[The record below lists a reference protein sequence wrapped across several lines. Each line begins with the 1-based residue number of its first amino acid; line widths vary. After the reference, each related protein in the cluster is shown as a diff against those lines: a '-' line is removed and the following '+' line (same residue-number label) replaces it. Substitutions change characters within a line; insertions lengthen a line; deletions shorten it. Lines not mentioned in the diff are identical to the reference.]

1 MPTRMPRPARS
12 LTLALSLLLGGAAAA
27 CTERASP
34 LSHDGEEGGV
44 SIVRYAGTDTAATGF
59 PSRVIV
65 AGRVVP
71 AGTGIPT
78 DTGVVVTAAGLPGRT
93 VRALR
98 NQLVNGQATQTE
110 MGRVVSGADGAYRF
124 ENLPGGYYVMEVL
137 GPGDAVLSYELLAT
151 TAPSNWRLLFVH

>member
-1 MPTRMPRPARS
+1 MPITIRVHASTRF
-12 LTLALSLLLGGAAAA
+12 LALCFAAFAMVA
-27 CTERASP
+27 CGDGTSP
-34 LSHDGEEGGV
+34 LPSEGRPSGV
-44 SIVRYAGTDTAATGF
+44 SIIRYTGTDTASTGF

-71 AGTGIPT
+71 AGTGVPT
-78 DTGVVVTAAGLPGRT
+78 DTGVVVSAAGLPGRT

-98 NQLVNGQATQTE
+98 NQLVNGAATQTE
-110 MGRVVSGADGAYRF
+110 MGRVVSGTDGAYRF

-151 TAPSNWRLLFVH
+151 TSTSNWRLLFVR

>member
-1 MPTRMPRPARS
+1 MSITFREPSPLRR
-12 LTLALSLLLGGAAAA
+12 LAVWSAALAMVA
-27 CTERASP
+27 CGDSASP
-34 LSHDGEEGGV
+34 LPHEQRPNGV
-44 SIVRYAGTDTAATGF
+44 SIIRYAGTDTAATGF

-71 AGTGIPT
+71 AGSGVPT
-78 DTGVVVTAAGLPGRT
+78 DTGVVVSAPGLPGRT

-98 NQLVNGQATQTE
+98 NQLVNGAASQTE

-124 ENLPGGYYVMEVL
+124 EDLPGGYYVMEVL

-151 TAPSNWRLLFVH
+151 TSTSNWRLLFVR